1 VVADTPQQGR
11 QGWSRQRGIA
21 AAVVTTLVV
30 TGVLILSRLDMAN
43 ELTVVRSE
51 LTAANQ
57 DLAEDQREIDE
68 LEDLSRNQTDS
79 LETCRQAAELAERI
93 RGALGTLQRGLER
106 GDEGM
111 LASGVAQAL
120 QNEREWAAA
129 NQDCLEATAE
139 E

>member
-1 VVADTPQQGR
+1 MADTAQERSP
-11 QGWSRQRGIA
+11 GWSRQRGIA
-21 AAVVTTLVV
+21 AAVVTVLVV
-30 TGVLILSRLDMAN
+30 TAVLILSRLDMSN

-51 LTAANQ
+51 LTVANQ
-57 DLAEDQREIDE
+57 EIAENQRELDE
-68 LEDLSRNQTDS
+68 LEDLSRNQTES

-93 RGALGTLQRGLER
+93 RGALGTLQRGIER

-111 LASGVAQAL
+111 LARGVAQAL

-129 NQDCLEATAE
+129 NQECLEATAE

>member
-1 VVADTPQQGR
+1 VADTAR
-11 QGWSRQRGIA
+11 QRSGGWSRSRGIA
-21 AAVVTTLVV
+21 AAVVTVLIV
-30 TGVLILSRLDMAN
+30 TAVLILSRLDMSN

-51 LTAANQ
+51 LTVANQ
-57 DLAEDQREIDE
+57 ELAENQRELDE
-68 LEDLSRNQTDS
+68 LEDLSRNQTES
-79 LETCRQAAELAERI
+79 VEACRQAAELAERI

-111 LASGVAQAL
+111 LARGVAQAL
-120 QNEREWAAA
+120 QDERDWAAA